1 MWPAGTLGILKICL
15 EFIMGTQI
23 LPISVISSRRTNRR
37 NPKKTFAHPS
47 PYVVYY
53 IRARHRS
60 LHVDDNIT
68 SWEDAVNAAHAAGAD
83 RPWDKRLAKSDPSKV
98 EVSAIQDKTRE
109 IARLAMIGWS
119 TKAIAE
125 FIGMDPQQ
133 VSAIRHSSLFRS
145 IIDELQEK
153 RDESAIDFRQDLE
166 RLIPEAI
173 NTYEEVLTGP
183 QAPPSLRVKVAGEV
197 LDRSGFA
204 PVRQSIIQS
213 VNTRLSME
221 DIADIRNR
229 AEEARRRR
237 QEQSIDIEVAT
248 SE

>member
-1 MWPAGTLGILKICL
+1 MDETM
-15 EFIMGTQI
+15 E
-23 LPISVISSRRTNRR
+23 
-37 NPKKTFAHPS
+37 
-47 PYVVYY
+47 
-53 IRARHRS
+53 
-60 LHVDDNIT
+60 
-68 SWEDAVNAAHAAGAD
+68 SWEEAVNAAHAMGAD
-83 RPWDKRLAKSDPSKV
+83 RPWDKRLVKRDPTQV

-125 FIGMDPQQ
+125 FIGMDAPH

-145 IIDELQEK
+145 IIDELQAK
-153 RDESAIDFRQDLE
+153 RDEAAIDFRQDLE

-213 VNTRLSME
+213 VNTKLSME

-237 QEQSIDIEVAT
+237 QEQSIDVEAAVT
-248 SE
+248 E